1 MILYKEFI
9 KLMEDKGYYHN
20 GTEMI
25 NESSSNIKTFILKK
39 GSVGK
44 ILELKCPNNTIIS
57 ACGTTHPGGCE
68 KIYFCR
74 INCTNEYNK
83 EPFQDLHYAT
93 KLTDKQQI
101 VAEIIVSKILQI
113 EPNKIDANYKE
124 WSMKCSPLLKLI
136 GSENPCEHI
145 MWVGAYNL
153 FSKDFLKESFNVH
166 GNENMIFYAVKPN
179 IDITKIK
186 FEMKA
191 DILEKKS

>member
-1 MILYKEFI
+1 MITYREFV
-9 KLMEDKGYYHN
+9 KLMEGRGYFHN
-20 GTEMI
+20 GIGTI
-25 NESSSNIKTFILKK
+25 DESYSHIKTFTLKK

-44 ILELKCPNNTIIS
+44 ILELKCPSNTIIS
-57 ACGTTHPGGCE
+57 ACGKTHPGGCE
-68 KIYFCR
+68 KFYSCKIK
-74 INCTNEYNK
+74 CTDEYNK

-113 EPNKIDANYKE
+113 DPNKIDANYKE

-136 GSENPCEHI
+136 GSESPCEHI
-145 MWVGAYNL
+145 MWIGAYSL
-153 FSKDFLKESFNVH
+153 FSKDFLKESFNIY
-166 GNENMIFYAVKPN
+166 GNENMIFYVVKPD

-191 DILEKKS
+191 DILEKLT